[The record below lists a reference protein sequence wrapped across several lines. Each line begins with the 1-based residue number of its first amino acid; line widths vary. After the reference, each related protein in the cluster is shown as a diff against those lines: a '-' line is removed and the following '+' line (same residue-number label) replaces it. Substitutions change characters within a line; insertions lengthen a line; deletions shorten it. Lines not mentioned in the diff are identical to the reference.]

1 MDLGTWSAVI
11 GGIIT
16 IISFVSWISYR
27 LIRSEIRDE
36 FIPIISSN
44 FETLNTKIND
54 SKAELEK
61 QIEDDSKKTRNYM
74 GIAFSEKLKYYED
87 HNEEKRVLRSE
98 KYMQTIE
105 MIQKSIEKSVSD
117 HEKTN
122 AVIMQGLESIKM
134 QINDNQ
140 YKTKDNTK
148 RIEVLE
154 NNKGKQWH

>member
-1 MDLGTWSAVI
+1 
-11 GGIIT
+11 
-16 IISFVSWISYR
+16 
-27 LIRSEIRDE
+27 
-36 FIPIISSN
+36 
-44 FETLNTKIND
+44 
-54 SKAELEK
+54 
-61 QIEDDSKKTRNYM
+61 M
-74 GIAFSEKLKYYED
+74 GEAFTEKLRSYEE
-87 HNEEKRVLRSE
+87 HNEEKRILRSE